1 PGSVGNR
8 GTTSV
13 PTPPPDVGGGPEV
26 SKTDTTQTQQSGQ
39 PVNPNQAQ
47 QDAQQSKAAKQYAFS
62 KDADMKLSAQAR
74 GLTPPPTKEQQIRTL
89 VNIVKSQGVD
99 EAEITKLSDRLKGMN
114 DQDFKKEYNFFNA
127 NLIAIGGNPNRA
139 IRTYN
144 ELKSMQDQHPD
155 RLTNEHICALTRGVG
170 ESRTT
175 STKGWEGVLG
185 QEGAVNAAKTL
196 ID

>member
-1 PGSVGNR
+1 
-8 GTTSV
+8 
-13 PTPPPDVGGGPEV
+13 
-26 SKTDTTQTQQSGQ
+26 
-39 PVNPNQAQ
+39 
-47 QDAQQSKAAKQYAFS
+47 
-62 KDADMKLSAQAR
+62 MKLSAQAR

-127 NLIAIGGNPNRA
+127 NILAMGGNPNRA

-196 ID
+196 IDMPKADYDALNRILDKAGKGADGKQVPGSSREMEKALILKAA